1 VLHCGFGRF
10 LFDTKSSADL
20 QRYSVTCMVTPWD
33 GPLPRAVLT
42 PPNCKLAQRLL
53 GQPPVASSSSLPDS
67 SADGT
72 STSQAAPAAVPFGT
86 LRATPTSPP
95 PAEDYL
101 YEPQTAEDLLPDED
115 YATAYGSEDME
126 DPAEDADPSP
136 GSPSMDAQASRPANT
151 YTEDASL
158 VAHVSF
164 LEHKVLQLEAER
176 AADKAQ
182 IAADKAKVDQ
192 AVDLLSG
199 NKRSQSQTR
208 QQQDKRTRG
217 SDPTR
222 GRPSASQ
229 PPSTHSRDTIPARQ
243 VERGDKEFTIV
254 KEGQANSTFRRS
266 KQIANF
272 CMARH
277 ICAHCFRSGHSPN
290 HCRSAKAQGYPQ
302 GFDPNYVPPNRQ

>member
-1 VLHCGFGRF
+1 
-10 LFDTKSSADL
+10 
-20 QRYSVTCMVTPWD
+20 MVNPWD

-42 PPNCKLAQRLL
+42 PPNCKLAQRML
-53 GQPPVASSSSLPDS
+53 GQPPATSSSSLPDS

-72 STSQAAPAAVPFGT
+72 SASQADPAAAPFGN

-101 YEPQTAEDLLPDED
+101 YEPQTAEDLLPEED
-115 YATAYGSEDME
+115 YQTAYGSEDME
-126 DPAEDADPSP
+126 EPAEDGDPSP
-136 GSPSMDAQASRPANT
+136 GSPSMDAQAGRRANT
-151 YTEDASL
+151 DTEHASL

-164 LEHKVLQLEAER
+164 LEHKLLQLEADR
-176 AADKAQ
+176 AADQAKM
-182 IAADKAKVDQ
+182 AADRAKVDA
-192 AVDLLSG
+192 AVDLLAG

-208 QQQDKRTRG
+208 QQQPDKRTRG

-243 VERGDKEFTIV
+243 VEGGDKEFTIV

-272 CMARH
+272 CMSRH
-277 ICAHCFRSGHSPN
+277 ICAHCYRSGHSPN
-290 HCRSAKAQGYPQ
+290 HCRSGKAQGYPQ
-302 GFDPNYVPPNRQ
+302 GFDPHYVPPNRQ